1 MCDRRQDLAR
11 MNMDNQSLYDKIRN
25 TRKALG
31 ISQVELASLLYVSR
45 QTIANWE
52 KGITVPDARSLEKL
66 ADVLHVSVGSLL
78 GDVDNVTRKMNDPN
92 NHEQTAVP
100 EKPLTNQEIAS
111 QLSRINELYAE
122 KMLRDEE
129 QIETLKRYAHFG
141 ILLFLIAVLL
151 FLLMPFVRY
160 WYMSAKSG
168 IAHTVREEIVTIG
181 EP

>member
-1 MCDRRQDLAR
+1 
-11 MNMDNQSLYDKIRN
+11 MNMDNQSLCDKIRN

-31 ISQVELASLLYVSR
+31 ISQVELASLLNVSR

-52 KGITVPDARSLEKL
+52 KGITVPDARFLEKL

-78 GDVDNVTRKMNDPN
+78 GDIDNGMRKTNDPN
-92 NHEQTAVP
+92 NLDQTEVH
-100 EKPLTNQEIAS
+100 EKPLSNEEIAS

-129 QIETLKRYAHFG
+129 QIETLKRYVHFG
-141 ILLFLIAVLL
+141 ILIFLIVVLL

-168 IAHTVREEIVTIG
+168 IAHTVQEEIVPIG